1 MGGRTLD
8 LTLREIL
15 DRYGPTLALVAA
27 LVLLVAIFPTT
38 RNGRVESEITSAQG
52 GVDVGAAA
60 GGAAETAAGATGG
73 GGKSVGKLTSGTS
86 ATGGSVPEGG
96 GSGAIATG
104 PKAAAGKKVCREDGR
119 QRGISRYLPPCV
131 ALFGSN
137 NGGSTARGVHAD
149 SITVVRYMA
158 QVNAATQAAL
168 IAAGADDNREDQ
180 DRMDAALV
188 DYFNW
193 HYETYG
199 REVKII
205 TMDATGES
213 SNDSAM
219 RADAKTIADKHKAF
233 AVWGAPDTL
242 AEELAARDV
251 ICICTTSLSDRF
263 YAAHRDH
270 IFSSLPSS
278 EEYSAAMAEY
288 VGKRLYGKVAKH
300 AGAGSQNL
308 PRKFGLVYLE
318 ATSSGPRRHAK
329 EIREFFVNELKK
341 YGVNDVK
348 TVGYSSDLAQ
358 AQEQTTN
365 VVSQMREARVT
376 SIIFLGDP
384 LFPIFLTK
392 EATRQTYFPEWLIT
406 GTALTDTTFF
416 GRTYDQSQW
425 SHAFGISP
433 LWVFWVDV
441 SGSAGY
447 REYHHARPGSNR
459 GDEGVSINV
468 RRSPIQWL
476 FQGIHMAGPNLTPKT
491 FAQGMYNFPRT
502 GGVPDAPLVFFTP
515 THPNAIKDFTE
526 VWWNPTGSGRDETGK
541 DGPGT
546 LMKVAGGKRYL
557 TGTWPRTEPKVFVR
571 EGAVYTKDHPQP
583 KHEQDG
589 HKHDLKQRCLSCS

>member
-1 MGGRTLD
+1 VD

-15 DRYGPTLALVAA
+15 DRYGPTIGLIVA
-27 LVLLVAIFPTT
+27 LVLLVAIFPNSKTT
-38 RNGRVESEITSAQG
+38 RVESEIASTESGTA
-52 GVDVGAAA
+52 VEAA
-60 GGAAETAAGATGG
+60 GAAEGITGTTGAKGAGKT
-73 GGKSVGKLTSGTS
+73 STSGAGTV
-86 ATGGSVPEGG
+86 AGPVTGGSGKIASAP
-96 GSGAIATG
+96 GAVT
-104 PKAAAGKKVCREDGR
+104 GKKICRADGR
-119 QRGISRYLPPCV
+119 QLGISRYLPPCV
-131 ALFGSN
+131 ALFSGN
-137 NGGSTARGVHAD
+137 NGGETAKGVHAD
-149 SITVVRYMA
+149 SITIVRYMA

-168 IAAGADDNREDQ
+168 IAAGADDDREDQ

-242 AEELAARDV
+242 AEELSARGV

-263 YAAHRDH
+263 YAEHRDH
-270 IFSSLPSS
+270 IFSSLPSA
-278 EEYSAAMAEY
+278 EEYTTATAEY
-288 VGKRLYGKVAKH
+288 IGKRLNGRVAKN
-300 AGAGSQNL
+300 AGTGISAMK
-308 PRKFGLVYLE
+308 RKFGIVYLE
-318 ATSSGPRRHAK
+318 ATTSGPRRHAK
-329 EIREFFVNELKK
+329 EVRDQFLNELKK
-341 YGVNDVK
+341 YGVTNVK
-348 TVGYSSDLAQ
+348 TVGYSSDLTQ
-358 AQEQTTN
+358 SQEQSTN
-365 VVSQMREARVT
+365 VISQLRDAGVT
-376 SIIFLGDP
+376 SVALLADP

-392 EATRQTYFPEWLIT
+392 EATKQAFFPEWIIM

-416 GRTYDQSQW
+416 GRTYDQAQW
-425 SHAFGISP
+425 AHAFGISP

-491 FAQGMYNFPRT
+491 FAQGMYNYPRT
-502 GGVPDAPLVFFTP
+502 GGVPDAPLVFFTAAR
-515 THPNAIKDFTE
+515 PNAIKDFTE
-526 VWWNPTGSGRDETGK
+526 VWWNTTGSGRDETGK
-541 DGPGT
+541 DGPGA
-546 LMKVAGGKRYL
+546 LMKVDGGKRYL
-557 TGTWPRTEPKVFVR
+557 TGTWPRTEPKVFVD
-571 EGAVYTKDHPQP
+571 EGAVYTKDLPQP

-589 HKHDLKQRCLSCS
+589 HKHDPKQRCLSCK